1 MEVASVLRWID
12 SFRRLYRA
20 IHVMTKLALREFWV
34 LPKMNRAAACIRLA
48 FAYASCYEIRAFPEP
63 TFTLDS
69 NGPGSRLT
77 WDFGPAG

>member
-48 FAYASCYEIRAFPEP
+48 FAYASC
-63 TFTLDS
+63 
-69 NGPGSRLT
+69 
-77 WDFGPAG
+77 